1 MVKRVKFF
9 ALAAAVAFALVPA
22 PSMAMGLL
30 SHAQLNALKRLPFR
44 AVVPDEVPRGF
55 RLVFF
60 RVTPR
65 SPQSYVL
72 AYRRSD
78 GAYLIFAGQAAPAGS
93 SSQEY
98 AEAFAQRMRQSG
110 AAYASGSGYSGQ
122 FEARQTNADAQA
134 NNDDVGAASFTRT
147 GNCYLGYADPTQSTI
162 SNAVFA
168 AEGCGLGEQVELLT
182 QGYQELTPVR

>member
-1 MVKRVKFF
+1 MRVKFF
-9 ALAAAVAFALVPA
+9 AFAAAVAFALVPA
-22 PSMAMGLL
+22 PSMAMGQL
-30 SHAQLNALKRLPFR
+30 SPAQLNALKRLPFR

-60 RVTPR
+60 RVHAG
-65 SPQSYVL
+65 SPQSYVV

-78 GAYLIFAGQAAPAGS
+78 GAYLIFGGKAAPAGS

-122 FEARQTNADAQA
+122 FEARTTNADAQA
-134 NNDDVGAASFTRT
+134 NNDDVGAASFARN
-147 GNCYLGYADPTQSTI
+147 GNCYLGYADPTQATI
-162 SNAVFA
+162 GGAVFA
-168 AEGCGLGEQVELLT
+168 AEGCGLGEQVEILT
-182 QGYQELTPVR
+182 RGYQELTPVR